1 MGCKYSRFRVPSKR
15 EKWPPGVETAAGKR
29 QTRQM
34 SDHVTISAVRG
45 KKYAVL
51 NLSNSSFARDCKN
64 VMSLPFNLN
73 SKSGKFSVFSHK
85 VITQN

>member
-15 EKWPPGVETAAGKR
+15 EKWPPGVETAASKR

-51 NLSNSSFARDCKN
+51 NLSNVEDFTREDNHARMLTVLAVEALIPGAKAAREF
-64 VMSLPFNLN
+64 L
-73 SKSGKFSVFSHK
+73 
-85 VITQN
+85 